1 MQKHFQHPRT
11 LEEIMLPPGLAC
23 ERERILRFFLT
34 RVPSE
39 GWTESALES
48 ATIDAGYE
56 ETMARRAFPRG
67 VNDLVAT
74 FLSKADAA
82 MLAGLRKCN
91 LSAMPIRD
99 RIKTAVKLRIE
110 QNSEHREAV
119 RRLIALQSTPQ
130 YLVEALSA
138 LYKTVDSIWRAADDK
153 STDFNFYTKRG
164 LLTGIYCSTSLF
176 WLNDYSTGSTE
187 TWHFLDQRISDVM
200 NLQKVRVNIE
210 ENLKR
215 LEPGIAKFFQ
225 TLSPRT

>member
-1 MQKHFQHPRT
+1 MQKHFQYPRT

-23 ERERILRFFLT
+23 ERKRILRFFLS

-39 GWTESALES
+39 GWTESVLQS
-48 ATIDAGYE
+48 ATSDAGYE

-74 FLSKADAA
+74 YLSEADAA
-82 MLAGLRKCN
+82 MLAGLRKSK
-91 LSAMPIRD
+91 LSAMPVRD

-110 QNSEHREAV
+110 QNSEHREAL

-130 YLVEALSA
+130 YLMQALSA
-138 LYKTVDSIWRAADDK
+138 LHRTIDSIWRAADDK
-153 STDFNFYTKRG
+153 STDFNFYTKRV
-164 LLTGIYCSTSLF
+164 LLAGIYCSTTLF
-176 WLNDYSTGSTE
+176 WLNDDSTGSTA

-200 NLQKVRVNIE
+200 NIQKVRVNIE
-210 ENLKR
+210 EKLKR

-225 TLSPRT
+225 TLATRT